1 MPSPI
6 RIRPACAA
14 LLAGL
19 ALAACGSGV
28 TAPQRQDAAG
38 PADGG
43 ASGGPGASGFGNFPD
58 IALPAGTSIDLDR
71 SLVLGAGREWTGR
84 LAFTARGSV
93 AATYDFFRAEMP
105 KLGWTEVTSLRAA
118 TSILVFNQ
126 GPRIA
131 SIQIGGRSFGSVF
144 GGVAVELVMAP
155 RGSGGGAGGGS
166 GPGFGQEPPGGGMAA
181 PSRGTIETSP
191 LPPPRR

>member
-19 ALAACGSGV
+19 VLAACGSGV

-43 ASGGPGASGFGNFPD
+43 ASGGPGASGVGNFPD

-131 SIQIGGRSFGSVF
+131 SIQIVGRTF
-144 GGVAVELVMAP
+144 GGVGVELVMAP
-155 RGSGGGAGGGS
+155 RGSGGGVSSGGGS
-166 GPGFGQEPPGGGMAA
+166 GTGFGPDPQGGGMAA
-181 PSRGTIETSP
+181 PSRGTIEQSP

>member
-1 MPSPI
+1 MPRPV
-6 RIRPACAA
+6 RFRPACAA
-14 LLAGL
+14 LLTGL
-19 ALAACGSGV
+19 LLAACGSGI
-28 TAPQRQDAAG
+28 TAPPRQDATA
-38 PADGG
+38 PVDAG
-43 ASGGPGASGFGNFPD
+43 ASGASGFGSFPD

-84 LAFTARGSV
+84 LAFTARGTV
-93 AATYDFFRAEMP
+93 AATYDYFRAEMP

-131 SIQIGGRSFGSVF
+131 SIQIVGRTF
-144 GGVAVELVMAP
+144 GGVGVELVMAP
-155 RGSGGGAGGGS
+155 RGSGGMPGGGS
-166 GPGFGQEPPGGGMAA
+166 GTGFGLDSQGGGMAA
-181 PSRGTIETSP
+181 PSRGTIEQSP

>member
-1 MPSPI
+1 MPRPV
-6 RIRPACAA
+6 RFRPACAA
-14 LLAGL
+14 LLTGL
-19 ALAACGSGV
+19 LLAACGSGI
-28 TAPQRQDAAG
+28 TAPPRQDATAPVDAG
-38 PADGG
+38 AGG
-43 ASGGPGASGFGNFPD
+43 AGGSSGFGSFPD

-84 LAFTARGSV
+84 LAFTARGTV
-93 AATYDFFRAEMP
+93 AATYDYFRAEMP

-131 SIQIGGRSFGSVF
+131 SIQIVGRTF
-144 GGVAVELVMAP
+144 GGVGVELVMAP
-155 RGSGGGAGGGS
+155 RGSGGGVSSGGGS
-166 GPGFGQEPPGGGMAA
+166 GTGFGPDHQGGGMAA
-181 PSRGTIETSP
+181 PSRGTVEQSP